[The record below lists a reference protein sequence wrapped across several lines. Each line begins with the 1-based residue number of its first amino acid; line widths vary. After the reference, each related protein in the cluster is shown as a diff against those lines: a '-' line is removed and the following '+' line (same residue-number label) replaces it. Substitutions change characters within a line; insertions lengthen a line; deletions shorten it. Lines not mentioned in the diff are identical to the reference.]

1 MADEINVDEQPPVE
15 PNTEAT
21 EQQVVSKE
29 PEYTEAEQQ
38 ALAQGWVPKDQ
49 YTGSGKWRDAEE
61 FLDRGELFAKIDE
74 QNRKL
79 RNTESTLEELKKHY
93 RKVAET
99 EYKRALADLKN
110 QKKEALNEGNADL
123 VIEIDEQIDATKT
136 EAAGALRQIDA
147 KMQQQEA
154 PPNPAFVAWVNR
166 NPWYQT
172 DVAMKIY
179 ADTIGAELHA
189 KGMYNPTEILAEVER
204 RTKKEFVQKFT
215 NPNRGRP
222 GAVEGSTTRSGNSR
236 GTDSFQLTPEETQVM
251 NKLVRHKVMT
261 KEEYIADIKAER
273 GV

>member
-1 MADEINVDEQPPVE
+1 MADEINDSDEQNQVE
-15 PNTEAT
+15 SNAEAS
-21 EQQVVSKE
+21 EQQTQQE
-29 PEYTEAEQQ
+29 PAYTEAEQR

-49 YTGSGKWRDAEE
+49 YTGTGKWRDAEE

-136 EAAGALRQIDA
+136 EADTAMRQIDA
-147 KMQQQEA
+147 RMQPQEV
-154 PPNPAFVAWVNR
+154 PNPAFLAWVNR

-172 DVAMKIY
+172 DTAMKIY
-179 ADTIGAELHA
+179 ADTIGAELHS
-189 KGMYNPTEILAEVER
+189 KGMYNPTEILTEVER
-204 RTKKEFVQKFT
+204 RVKKEFVHKFN

-222 GAVEGSTTRSGNSR
+222 GTVEGNTTRAGQSKGND
-236 GTDSFQLTPEETQVM
+236 TFQLTPEETQVM

-261 KEEYIADIKAER
+261 REEYIADIKAER